1 MADLKNPPG
10 TLLQQRLVDA
20 PLKGRLLV
28 MQICGDEGECAAS
41 PETFFC
47 VSVVPEQYGGLTIT
61 LRPVAI
67 GNPVV
72 VLGSTRE
79 APDG

>member
-1 MADLKNPPG
+1 MAVHEKAPE
-10 TLLQQRLVDA
+10 TQLQKRLIDA
-20 PLKGRLLV
+20 LLKGRLLM